1 MSFFVCYDIIILGDK
16 MIPKRI
22 IFCWFG
28 GKEKPDDV
36 KECIRTWKENMPDWE
51 YLEINESNFDIN
63 YNEYVKS
70 AYENKKW
77 AYVSDVAR
85 LWALY
90 NYGGIYMDTDVK
102 VYKSLDKFL
111 EHDFFT
117 GFEQVHYPVTATMGA
132 IKGNDLIKEML
143 DVYDNKVFQT
153 HENWYEYETNTMIMS
168 DIIGKYFDRD
178 KMEYQKIDN
187 MVIFPRE
194 TFCSWIGEKP
204 DDVYTQ
210 HLMFGSWGNN

>member
-1 MSFFVCYDIIILGDK
+1 

-28 GKEKPDDV
+28 GKEKPE
-36 KECIRTWKENMPDWE
+36 KIQNCIKSWKENMSDWE

-90 NYGGIYMDTDVK
+90 NYGGIYMDTDVV

-111 EHDFFT
+111 NYDFFT

-132 IKGNDLIKEML
+132 IKGNELIKEIL

-153 HENWYEYETNTMIMS
+153 HENWHEYETNTMIMS
-168 DIIGKYFDRD
+168 DIIGKYFNRDR
-178 KMEYQKIDN
+178 MEYQEVDN
-187 MVIFPRE
+187 MAIFPRE
-194 TFCSWIGEKP
+194 TFCWHDQLNDE
-204 DDVYTQ
+204 VYTK
-210 HLMFGSWGNN
+210 HLMFGSWGAN